1 MRILY
6 ISIISVFLSVC
17 TALAGPGNYYNS
29 IDTSKSCSTFKTAL
43 AQLITQNYVIIQ
55 YGSVDNYYNLT
66 DLKPA
71 ESGGGDVVADKYSS
85 ENPNGADYCSFRY
98 PDDFCL
104 GRSSSTECFCYDKE
118 HVFPKSWFG
127 GADVYPMYSDIH
139 FIWPADNYVNFR
151 KGNLTIGYVGST
163 IIYTSKNST
172 KIGTS
177 NSSLNYGYNSSNV
190 FEPIDSFKGDFARAY
205 LYVVTRYQDSIVN
218 WIGRST
224 SGNVLDGNKYPGLD
238 PWILQLCVKWHKL
251 DPPSQFERKRN
262 DAVQAIQGN
271 RNPYIDY
278 PHWVEKVFGINGISS
293 SCVATAVKY
302 NKSSIE
308 FSIYPNP
315 ATNGLLNLKTST
327 ILTEDAVI
335 EVTDI
340 LGRTLISQKMNAL
353 SIPAVDVSNLTNGMY
368 FLNLIYKDSN
378 NVSSFIKE

>member
-17 TALAGPGNYYNS
+17 TAVAGPGTYYNS

-98 PDDFCL
+98 PADFCL

-151 KGNLTIGYVGST
+151 KGNLTIGYVGS
-163 IIYTSKNST
+163 II
-172 KIGTS
+172 
-177 NSSLNYGYNSSNV
+177 
-190 FEPIDSFKGDFARAY
+190 
-205 LYVVTRYQDSIVN
+205 
-218 WIGRST
+218 
-224 SGNVLDGNKYPGLD
+224 NK
-238 PWILQLCVKWHKL
+238 
-251 DPPSQFERKRN
+251 
-262 DAVQAIQGN
+262 
-271 RNPYIDY
+271 
-278 PHWVEKVFGINGISS
+278 
-293 SCVATAVKY
+293 
-302 NKSSIE
+302 
-308 FSIYPNP
+308 
-315 ATNGLLNLKTST
+315 
-327 ILTEDAVI
+327 
-335 EVTDI
+335 
-340 LGRTLISQKMNAL
+340 
-353 SIPAVDVSNLTNGMY
+353 
-368 FLNLIYKDSN
+368 
-378 NVSSFIKE
+378 